1 MNPRHHLDPATVL
14 GFATST
20 LAPEMSVVAAA
31 HLEGCAHCREQLRSA
46 ERLGGVLLEQ
56 QLSPPADEHRQA
68 ALREAMLGR
77 LEATPSA
84 GPPTLRRDDVE
95 HGTAG
100 AHDPDR
106 MPAALEPHFGSSYRS
121 LKWRWMAPGVHYIRA
136 PAHPSLIMLKIAP
149 GKCLPMHSHGNS
161 ELTQILRGAYDDSL
175 GHFAPGD
182 VADLDSDVEHQP
194 VTTPGVACICV
205 SALDAPLVFSGWF
218 ARKLQQVFKL

>member
-1 MNPRHHLDPATVL
+1 MNPRHHLDPTTVL
-14 GFATST
+14 GFATGT

-31 HLEGCAHCREQLRSA
+31 HLEVCAHCRQQLRSA
-46 ERLGGVLLEQ
+46 ERVGGLLLEQ
-56 QLSPPADEHRQA
+56 QLSPPSAEDRQA

-77 LEATPSA
+77 LDAPALPQVVREGAQPGHA
-84 GPPTLRRDDVE
+84 R
-95 HGTAG
+95 
-100 AHDPDR
+100 AHDPDQL
-106 MPAALEPHFGSSYRS
+106 PAALAPHFGTSYRS
-121 LKWRWMAPGVHYIRA
+121 LKWRWMAPGVHCIRA

>member
-56 QLSPPADEHRQA
+56 QLSPPPEENRQA

-77 LEATPSA
+77 LDAPA
-84 GPPTLRRDDVE
+84 RPPVARE
-95 HGTAG
+95 G
-100 AHDPDR
+100 AEPGHARVHDPDQL
-106 MPAALEPHFGSSYRS
+106 PAALAPHFGTSFRS
-121 LKWRWMAPGVHYIRA
+121 LKWRWMAPGVHCIRA

>member
-14 GFATST
+14 AFATGT
-20 LAPEMSVVAAA
+20 LAAEMSVVAAA
-31 HLEGCAHCREQLRSA
+31 HLESCPQCREQLRSA
-46 ERLGGVLLEQ
+46 ERLGGMLLEQ
-56 QLSPPADEHRQA
+56 QGSPPAEEDRQA

-77 LEATPSA
+77 LDAAAAPA
-84 GPPTLRRDDVE
+84 VARVE
-95 HGTAG
+95 VERSRVGT
-100 AHDPDR
+100 HDPDR
-106 MPAALEPHFGSSYRS
+106 LPSALAPHFGTSYRS
-121 LKWRWMAPGVHYIRA
+121 LKWRWMAPGVHCIRA
-136 PAHPSLIMLKIAP
+136 PDLPSLIMLKIAP

-182 VADLDSDVEHQP
+182 VADLDSEVEHQP

>member
-31 HLEGCAHCREQLRSA
+31 HLEVCAQCREQLRSA
-46 ERLGGVLLEQ
+46 ERLGGLLLEQ
-56 QLSPPADEHRQA
+56 QLAPPAEEQRQA
-68 ALREAMLGR
+68 ALRQAMLGR
-77 LEATPSA
+77 LDAPASPPVVREAMERGCT
-84 GPPTLRRDDVE
+84 
-95 HGTAG
+95 G

-106 MPAALEPHFGSSYRS
+106 LPSALAPHFGTSYRA
-121 LKWRWMAPGVHYIRA
+121 LKWRWMAPGVHCIRA
-136 PAHPSLIMLKIAP
+136 PALPSLIMLKIAP

-161 ELTQILRGAYDDSL
+161 ELTQILRGAYDDAL

-194 VTTPGVACICV
+194 VTTPGIACICV

>member
-31 HLEGCAHCREQLRSA
+31 HLEACAQCREQLRSA
-46 ERLGGVLLEQ
+46 ERLGGLLLEQ
-56 QLSPPADEHRQA
+56 QLAPPAEEQRQA
-68 ALREAMLGR
+68 ALRQAMLGR
-77 LEATPSA
+77 LDAPAPQPVAREGMERGCT
-84 GPPTLRRDDVE
+84 
-95 HGTAG
+95 G

-106 MPAALEPHFGSSYRS
+106 LPSALAPHFGTSYRA
-121 LKWRWMAPGVHYIRA
+121 LKWRWMAPGVHCIRA
-136 PAHPSLIMLKIAP
+136 PALPSLIMLKIAP

-161 ELTQILRGAYDDSL
+161 ELTQILRGAYDDAL

-194 VTTPGVACICV
+194 VTTPGIACICV